1 MIQISD
7 AEMEIMKVLWANSPL
22 TSPELVEAAS
32 VNNRWETS
40 TIVTLLNRLVKKGA
54 VAQEGARRSYR
65 YRPLIEPEEY
75 VKSEFGAL
83 AGRVFGA
90 SKPGM
95 LAFFLANEDLSADE
109 IAQIRQILDHKEQ
122 K

>member
-1 MIQISD
+1 MTQISD
-7 AEMEIMKVLWANSPL
+7 AEMEIMKLLWESSPL
-22 TSPELVEAAS
+22 TSPELVAAAQAR
-32 VNNRWETS
+32 NNWETS

-65 YRPLIEPEEY
+65 YRPLIEPGEY

-90 SKPGM
+90 AKPAM
-95 LAFFLANEDLSADE
+95 LAFFLENEELSAGE
-109 IAQIRQILDHKEQ
+109 IAKIRQILDGKEG

>member
-7 AEMEIMKVLWANSPL
+7 AEMEIMKTLWVNSPL
-22 TSPELVEAAS
+22 TSPELVEAARA
-32 VNNRWETS
+32 NNDWETS

-65 YRPLIEPEEY
+65 YRPLIEPGEY

-83 AGRVFGA
+83 TGRVFGA

-95 LAFFLANEDLSADE
+95 LAFFLENEDLSADE
-109 IAQIRQILDHKEQ
+109 IAQIRQILDSKEQ